1 MYSISL
7 YRYNPEK
14 DAKPYMQDYSVHP
27 DQIKG
32 IMLLDILEAIK
43 VQDPT
48 LAFRRS
54 CAHGVCGSDGMNING
69 KNGLACLTRIKDLPE
84 RIVIRPLPGM
94 PIIRDLIIDLDQFY
108 EQFHSVKPYL
118 QGPDI
123 DVSKGEYLQDK
134 IAREKLNGLYE
145 CVLCACCS
153 TSCPSFWWN
162 PKKFLGPAAL
172 LWACRF
178 IMDSRDMTQEER
190 LKDLDGLWRMYRC
203 HNIMNCTNVCPKGLN
218 PNKAIHQIKEHIEQ
232 QGKDT

>member
-1 MYSISL
+1 MFSVSI

-14 DAKPYMQDYSVHP
+14 DAKPYMQDYSVQT

-32 IMLLDILEAIK
+32 IMLLDILEAVK

-69 KNGLACLTRIKDLPE
+69 KNGLACLTRIKDLPD

-134 IAREKLNGLYE
+134 VAREKLNGLYE

-190 LKDLDGLWRMYRC
+190 LNDLEGLWRMYRC

-218 PNKAIHQIKEHIEQ
+218 PNKAIHQIKEQIEH
-232 QGKDT
+232 QGKGK